1 MGVRV
6 DGYESNGVGAWQEFD
21 LIPITHPITPSPTP
35 PLPHSPTPPLPHSLH
50 PIYPHTSPLPLLIH
64 GQHGLPHALP
74 RFHPGMGSGGLVQ
87 GPGAIYVDVQ
97 LTAVKEAATPRQDFR
112 LVTSIDV

>member
-1 MGVRV
+1 MGGWMGVRV
-6 DGYESNGVGAWQEFD
+6 DGYESNGVGAWQEFN

-35 PLPHSPTPPLPHSLH
+35 PLPHSLH
-50 PIYPHTSPLPLLIH
+50 PIYPHTPTLPLLIH

-74 RFHPGMGSGGLVQ
+74 RFHPGMGGGGLVQ
-87 GPGAIYVDVQ
+87 RPGAIDVDVQ

-112 LVTSIDV
+112 LVMAIDV